1 MSKKDYSVFA
11 SSYLLPAVLDATSEP
26 ALFQHAMAL
35 SEYLLGVDIAAMY
48 VSVREDDPASGLA
61 LAACWGEDNAP
72 LPRFISC
79 SRTNLPGLAVLDNIL
94 VVSADTAPSGVSA
107 LGRADEVM
115 AAAQMAFG
123 VAAPIVYETRVIGA
137 LVGLAKPTT
146 AISPR
151 MLDAANS
158 LAALISVLLTRLRLS
173 ERVSRQVRRQQALL
187 SLSTQ
192 LARAETADEIYHLT
206 ATHLH
211 QSLGYASVGIFTYEA
226 TTQTRTLVASVGAG
240 EDQIG
245 LVLRPGEGL
254 SELPTRD
261 KVGHLTADVT
271 RERGY
276 VSVGGGLSG
285 SAIDLPI
292 IVEDGVAG
300 VLSVES
306 PEPNTLDVADVELLS
321 TAASLMGVALARVHL
336 LREERRRADELEA
349 MSATLNDIVAEQGL
363 DWVLSAIIE
372 RAVMLVGGTGGGVGL
387 YRPDMHVLEVRAG
400 YNIPEEMIGQQIPP
414 GHLAIGV
421 VAQTGQPLIV
431 NDYQA
436 WLAERFSVWS
446 KLEWTAVMAVPMTFA
461 EGLVGVLAVVSTR
474 KGYQFSERSLKLL
487 TLLGQQAAVAV
498 RNAQLYEAAK
508 VRGVQAEK
516 LREASAAVTLTLHQ
530 GELVQRVL
538 VELRRVV
545 PYDSA
550 SLQLLRGG
558 ELEIIGMHG
567 DDDWSHLIGLRFPVP
582 GPNPN
587 TFVISQRKPLI
598 LDREQLEHYPAFRKE
613 LFVRQVRSWMGL
625 PLMVGDEL
633 IGMMTIDRFEDDAFV
648 PDDLRLASAFVG
660 QVAVAVKNVQLYN
673 AAERRAQELQV
684 LSRAAQVL
692 SQSLEPV
699 EVATRLMGM
708 LVEALDMTSGI
719 LARLTADGTGLT
731 VVAVRFE
738 PDALEHAWGELQV
751 GMTFLLAEYPHVQA
765 ALETGAPQVLHAT
778 DRDLSAMEQAAMQA
792 AGGKTAVIVPMGAG
806 GRFEWGVFLGES
818 RYLRQITADEIAL
831 CMSLVGISA
840 GAIEN
845 AQLFQAEQRQREI
858 AEGLREIMQLAS
870 ESLDVGRMLTQITRR
885 TAAICRVERCTV
897 LLLDSTGQV
906 LKPAMSQ
913 YADGRRDNALW
924 QAFRQERAVWV
935 NKVPAFARALE
946 TGDVQ
951 LVDFSDSQQFPAAWQ
966 QMFHLKQV
974 MVVPL
979 LNKDTRQ
986 GVLVL
991 DTQQAVRFTDEQV
1004 ALARTIS
1011 QQVVSN
1017 IANARLYALA
1027 REDAETRAVMQQA
1040 SREISASRDVQGVC
1054 EAVYGALQTLLPVEV
1069 FYVGIYDAVR
1079 QMVDIVFVRDA
1090 GQAVSLQCLALE
1102 GTLTGYVVQ
1111 QRVGLRID
1119 QREELEQYAYFS
1131 FGQQRHVQSLI
1142 VVPLWLKDQV
1152 FGVMSVQSYQP
1163 RAYTESHFQV
1173 MSTMANQVAVALENA
1188 LLFEAMARRARELE
1202 ALFSA
1207 TQSLLSTLT
1216 LDELL
1221 DQIISSAMRALP
1233 NATRGAVLLRTA
1245 EQGEMRVRAAQ
1256 GFRAWHGL
1264 EARLMPV
1271 MGQAIAENGP
1281 VVKEAAPLETSEPDV
1296 RVGLVTVPFRQEA
1309 EIVGGLVLEVPS
1321 VGAVDAT
1328 EKRLLE
1334 VFATA
1339 AVAAIRNAE
1348 LHEEVSRMAR
1358 VDALTGVYNRHHFFE
1373 VAQEMLADARRGG
1386 YPLVVMLCDIDKFK
1400 QVNDTFGHRMG
1411 DRVLSTVAQAI
1422 QGQLRSMDV
1431 LGRYGGEEF
1440 VAVLPNTTVEM
1451 AVALATQILAAVRAV
1466 RVDGAQVSISIGLML
1481 ANETATLEGMF
1492 DAADQAMYRAK
1503 RAGGNQIA
1511 VGA

>member
-1 MSKKDYSVFA
+1 MSKKDYSAFA
-11 SSYLLPAVLDATSEP
+11 SSHLMPEVLGATSEP
-26 ALFQHAMAL
+26 ALFQQAMAL

-61 LAACWGEDNAP
+61 LAACWGEDDAQ

-79 SRTNLPGLAVLDNIL
+79 GRMNLPGLAVLDNML
-94 VVSADTAPSGVSA
+94 AVSTDTAPSGVRA
-107 LGRADEVM
+107 LGHADEVM
-115 AAAQMAFG
+115 TAAQMRFG
-123 VAAPIVYETRVIGA
+123 LAAPIVYETRVIGA
-137 LVGLAKPTT
+137 LVALAKPTT
-146 AISPR
+146 EISPR
-151 MLDAANS
+151 ILDAANS
-158 LAALISVLLTRLRLS
+158 LAALISVLLTRLRLN
-173 ERVSRQVRRQQALL
+173 ERMSRQVRRQQALL
-187 SLSTQ
+187 TLSTQ

-206 ATHLH
+206 AAQLH
-211 QSLGYASVGIFTYEA
+211 QSLGYGSVGVFTYEA
-226 TTQTRTLVASVGAG
+226 NAQTRTLVASVGAG

-245 LVLRPGEGL
+245 LVLRRGEGL

-261 KVGHLTADVT
+261 KAAHLTPDVT
-271 RERGY
+271 REAGY
-276 VSVGGGLSG
+276 VALGGGLSG
-285 SAIDLPI
+285 AEIDLPI
-292 IVEDGVAG
+292 IVEDGVAA

-306 PEPNTLDVADVELLS
+306 PEPNTLDAADVELLS
-321 TAASLMGVALARVHL
+321 TAASLMGVALARVYL

-363 DWVLSAIIE
+363 DRVLSAIIE

-414 GHLAIGV
+414 GHLAMGV

-431 NDYQA
+431 NEYQA

-446 KLEWTAVMAVPMTFA
+446 NLGWTATMAVPMTFA

-498 RNAQLYEAAK
+498 RNAQLFEAAK
-508 VRGVQAEK
+508 VQVAQAEK

-530 GELVQRVL
+530 GELVQRTL

-558 ELEIIGMHG
+558 DLEIIGMHG
-567 DDDWSHLIGLRFPVP
+567 DDDWTRLIGLRFPVP

-598 LDREQLEHYPAFRKE
+598 LDREQLERYPAFRKE

-648 PDDLRLASAFVG
+648 SDDLRLASAFVD

-673 AAERRAQELQV
+673 AAERRAHELQV
-684 LSRAAQVL
+684 LNRAAQVL

-708 LVEALDMTSGI
+708 LVEALDMTSGA
-719 LARLTADGTGLT
+719 LARLTADGKSLA
-731 VVAVRFE
+731 VVAVRVE
-738 PDALEHAWGELQV
+738 PGKLEHEWGGLQAGV
-751 GMTFLLAEYPHVQA
+751 TFPLAEYPHAQVA
-765 ALETGAPQVLHAT
+765 FATGTPQVWHAA
-778 DRDLSAMEQAAMQA
+778 DRDLSPLEQAAMQVS
-792 AGGKTAVIVPMGAG
+792 GGKTAVLVPMGAG
-806 GRFEWGVFLGES
+806 GRYEWGVFLGES
-818 RYLRQITADEIAL
+818 RYLRQITAEETAL
-831 CMSLVGISA
+831 CVSLVGISA

-870 ESLDVGRMLTQITRR
+870 ETLDVRRMLTQITRR

-897 LLLDSTGQV
+897 LLLDDSGQV
-906 LKPAMSQ
+906 LKPAMAQ
-913 YADGRRDNALW
+913 FADGRNDSDLW
-924 QAFRQERAVWV
+924 QAFRDEQAARVAEI
-935 NKVPAFARALE
+935 PAFAQALK

-951 LVDFSDSQQFPAAWQ
+951 LVDFSAGQQLPEAWQ
-966 QMFHLKQV
+966 RIFQLRQV

-979 LNKDTRQ
+979 LHEGAGQ

-991 DTQQAVRFTDEQV
+991 DDPQTAQFTDEQV
-1004 ALARTIS
+1004 ALAQTIS

-1054 EAVYGALQTLLPVEV
+1054 EAAYGALQTLVPVEV
-1069 FYVGIYDAVR
+1069 FYVGIYDTAR
-1079 QMVDIVFVRDA
+1079 QMVDMVYIRDA
-1090 GQAVSLQCLALE
+1090 AQAVSPQLVALE
-1102 GTLTGYVVQ
+1102 GTLTGYLVQ
-1111 QRVGLRID
+1111 QRAGLRVN
-1119 QREELEQYAYFS
+1119 QREELEQYPYLS
-1131 FGQQRHVQSLI
+1131 FGQQSDVQSLI
-1142 VVPLWLKDQV
+1142 AVPLWLKDQV

-1163 RAYTESHFQV
+1163 RAYTGSHFQV

-1188 LLFEAMARRARELE
+1188 LLFEAMAQRARELE

-1256 GFRAWHGL
+1256 GFRAWRGL

-1281 VVKEAAPLETSEPDV
+1281 VVKEAAPLETSELGV
-1296 RVGLVTVPFRQEA
+1296 RVGLVAVPLWLEG
-1309 EIVGGLVLEVPS
+1309 EIIGGLVLEVPS

-1373 VAQEMLADARRGG
+1373 VAQEMLADARKGG
-1386 YPLVVMLCDIDKFK
+1386 YPLVVLLGDIDKFK
-1400 QVNDTFGHRMG
+1400 QVNDTFGHRTG
-1411 DRVLSTVAQAI
+1411 DRVLKAVANAM

-1440 VAVLPNTTVEM
+1440 VAALPNTTVEM
-1451 AVALATQILAAVRAV
+1451 AVAVATRILAAVRAV
-1466 RVDGAQVSISIGLML
+1466 RVDGAQVSISMGLML
-1481 ANETATLEGMF
+1481 ADETATLEGMF

-1503 RAGGNQIA
+1503 RAGGNRVA
-1511 VGA
+1511 VGE